1 MTKEEIKRKNLDTL
15 AEHQAKLCK
24 TPELRTLFF
33 ELTLKCNER
42 CFHCGSGCSADM
54 PDGLPVSKYMEILDE
69 VKENFGTGVYIALTG
84 GEPLMYKDFFL
95 LTEYIQKLGLRWGMT
110 SNATLITKDV
120 AEKLRDTGMRGV
132 SVSVDGLPET
142 HDRYRNF
149 PNGFEKAMTGI
160 QNMIDAGGIGS
171 IMVTTVVNHENIKEL
186 DALYDIFNDVDINE
200 WRLTGLEP
208 IGRAM
213 DHPDMLLTPDDNKY
227 LMEFIKKK
235 REKKIPVEY
244 SCCHFLGEEYEAEVR
259 DWYFLCNAGI
269 YVAGIMADGA
279 VGACLDIPRN
289 ERTVQGNVLERSF
302 TDIWKNEFKLFR
314 TPLYNL
320 NETCMNC
327 PEKKY
332 CRGGSYHSWDYD
344 DDHQK
349 VCFKNVLF

>member
-15 AEHQAKLCK
+15 AEHQSKLCK

-69 VKENFGTGVYIALTG
+69 VKESFGTGVYIALTG

-95 LTEYIQKLGLRWGMT
+95 LTEYIQKLGFRWGMT
-110 SNATLITKDV
+110 SNATLITKGV

-132 SVSVDGLPET
+132 SVSIDGLPET

-227 LMEFIKKK
+227 LMEFIKMK
-235 REKKIPVEY
+235 REKKMRI
-244 SCCHFLGEEYEAEVR
+244 
-259 DWYFLCNAGI
+259 
-269 YVAGIMADGA
+269 
-279 VGACLDIPRN
+279 
-289 ERTVQGNVLERSF
+289 
-302 TDIWKNEFKLFR
+302 
-314 TPLYNL
+314 
-320 NETCMNC
+320 
-327 PEKKY
+327 
-332 CRGGSYHSWDYD
+332 
-344 DDHQK
+344 HQSQYQMI
-349 VCFKNVLF
+349 